1 MVFYSLTVLF
11 SYVST
16 KWVVPENI
24 YTPMEEINNPPLPFY
39 GHPAQIQDIL
49 YIIIPFFLCGQ
60 RKFPLWV
67 GYGSFWNDPRIY
79 HAVASI

>member
-1 MVFYSLTVLF
+1 MVFYALIVIF

-24 YTPMEEINNPPLPFY
+24 HTPMEEINNPPLPFY

-49 YIIIPFFLCGQ
+49 YMIPLFLCG
-60 RKFPLWV
+60 RWKFPLWV
-67 GYGSFWNDPRIY
+67 KYGFFWDDPRI
-79 HAVASI
+79 